1 MPGSYLLC
9 IYMEFTAESIA
20 ALVKGKVEGDP
31 KAAVTTFA
39 KIEEGH
45 PGALSFLANPKYTHY
60 IYETKSTIVLVSND
74 FVAEK
79 PISATLIRVENPY
92 ETIARLLELVKQ
104 ATTHLPT
111 GVEQPSFV
119 AEDVELPEGAYVG
132 AFAYISRGAKL
143 GKDVK
148 IYPQVYVGEGVEIGE
163 GTVVNPGVKIYQ
175 GCKIGKRCIIHSGA
189 VIGADGFGFA
199 PEADGSYSKIPQM
212 GIVEIGDDVEIGA
225 NTTIDRAMMGAT
237 RLADGVKLDNLIQ
250 IAHNVQVGRN
260 TAMAAQAGIAGSAKI
275 GDNCMIG
282 GQAGV
287 SGHIVIGDRAQIGAQ
302 SGIPNS
308 VKDGARLLGTPAVSA
323 LDFAKQCALLKR
335 LPDLFNRVE
344 TLEKQKK

>member
-1 MPGSYLLC
+1 
-9 IYMEFTAESIA
+9 MEFTAESIA

-31 KAAVTTFA
+31 KAVVCTFA

-74 FVAEK
+74 FVAER

-92 ETIARLLELVKQ
+92 ETVAHLLDMVKQ

-119 AEDVELPEGAYVG
+119 AEGVELPEGVYVG
-132 AFAYISRGAKL
+132 AFAYVASGAKL

-148 IYPQVYVGEGVEIGE
+148 IYPQAYVGEGVEIGE
-163 GTVVNPGVKIYQ
+163 GTIVNPGVKIYH

-212 GIVEIGDDVEIGA
+212 GNVEIGDDVEIGA
-225 NTTIDRAMMGAT
+225 NTTVDRAMMGST

-260 TAMAAQAGIAGSAKI
+260 TAMAAQAGVAGSAKI
-275 GDNCMIG
+275 GANCMIG

-302 SGIPNS
+302 AGIPNS
-308 VKDGARLLGTPAVSA
+308 VKEGARLLGTPAVPA

-335 LPDLFNRVE
+335 LPDLFCRVE
-344 TLEKQKK
+344 SLEKKNK

>member
-1 MPGSYLLC
+1 
-9 IYMEFTAESIA
+9 MEFSAESIA
-20 ALVKGKVEGDP
+20 ALIKGKVEGDP
-31 KAAVTTFA
+31 QAAVYTFA

-45 PGALSFLANPKYTHY
+45 PGALSFLANPKYTHF

-74 FVAEK
+74 FVAER
-79 PISATLIRVENPY
+79 PITATLIRVQDPY
-92 ETIARLLELVKQ
+92 EAIAHLLEIVKQ
-104 ATTHLPT
+104 ATTQLPT

-119 AEDVELPEGAYVG
+119 AEGVDLPQGVYVG
-132 AFAYISRGAKL
+132 AFAYIGRGAKL

-148 IYPQVYVGEGVEIGE
+148 IYPQAYVGEGVEIGE
-163 GTVVNPGVKIYQ
+163 GTIINPGVKIYH

-199 PEADGSYSKIPQM
+199 PDADGTYSKIPQM

-237 RLADGVKLDNLIQ
+237 RLANGVKLDNLIQ

-282 GQAGV
+282 GQVGV
-287 SGHIVIGDRAQIGAQ
+287 SGHITIGNRAQIGAQ
-302 SGIPNS
+302 AGIPNS
-308 VKDGARLLGTPAVSA
+308 VKEGVRLLGTPAVPA
-323 LDFAKQCALLKR
+323 LDFAKQCALMKR

-344 TLEKQKK
+344 SLEKQKK

>member
-1 MPGSYLLC
+1 
-9 IYMEFTAESIA
+9 MEFSAESIA
-20 ALVKGKVEGDP
+20 ALVNGKVEGDP
-31 KAAVTTFA
+31 KAAVSTFA
-39 KIEEGH
+39 KIEEGQ

-74 FVAEK
+74 FVAER

-92 ETIARLLELVKQ
+92 ETIARLLEMVKE
-104 ATTHLPT
+104 ATTQLPI

-119 AEDVELPEGAYVG
+119 AHGVELPQGAYVG
-132 AFAYISRGAKL
+132 AFAYIGAGAKL

-148 IYPQVYVGEGVEIGE
+148 IYPQAYVGQGVEIGD
-163 GTVVNPGVKIYQ
+163 GTIVYPGAKIYH
-175 GCKIGKRCIIHSGA
+175 GCKIGCRCIIHAGA

-199 PEADGSYSKIPQM
+199 PEPDGSYSKIPQL

-225 NTTIDRAMMGAT
+225 NTTVDRAVMGST

-260 TAMAAQAGIAGSAKI
+260 TAMAAQAGVAGSAKI
-275 GDNCMIG
+275 GANCVVG
-282 GQAGV
+282 GQAGI
-287 SGHIVIGDRAQIGAQ
+287 SGHITIGDRAQIGAQ
-302 SGIPNS
+302 SGIPNT
-308 VKDGARLLGTPAVSA
+308 VKEGARLLGSPAVSA
-323 LDFAKQCALLKR
+323 LDYAKQCALLKR

-344 TLEKQKK
+344 ALEKQKKQTT